1 MILGLVGQ
9 KGAGK
14 DTVADYL
21 VREHGFT
28 KLAFADPVKKVCE
41 AMFALESNYFH
52 CPLLKEQVISAWG
65 MSPREM
71 MQKVGTDI
79 VRVQMGDR
87 FWIKHMQYRL
97 DSLQQGTN
105 VVISD
110 VRFVNEAEFIQ
121 SLPDS
126 HLVRVQLQAT
136 ARSSVDNHISETDQ
150 NNIMTNHIINND
162 MSEGGLNNLYRQCDS
177 LVII

>member
-1 MILGLVGQ
+1 MIIGLVRQ

-41 AMFALESNYFH
+41 AMFALDSIYFH
-52 CPLLKEQVISAWG
+52 CPLLKEQVIPAWG

-79 VRVQMGDR
+79 VRTQMGDR
-87 FWIKHMQYRL
+87 FWIKHMQVRI
-97 DSLQQGTN
+97 DSLPPDTKI
-105 VVISD
+105 VISD
-110 VRFVNEAEFIQ
+110 VRFVNEAEFIH

-126 HLVRVQLQAT
+126 HLVRVQLQS
-136 ARSSVDNHISETDQ
+136 RVRDVDNHISETEQ
-150 NNIMTNHIINND
+150 SNIMTNHVIHND
-162 MSEGGLNNLYRQCDS
+162 MCEGGLIKLYRQCDS
-177 LVII
+177 LVLI

>member
-1 MILGLVGQ
+1 MIIGLVGR

-21 VREHGFT
+21 VREHGFK

-41 AMFALESNYFH
+41 AMFALESIYFH
-52 CPLLKEQVISAWG
+52 CPLLKEQVIPAWG

-79 VRVQMGDR
+79 VRTQMGDR
-87 FWIKHMQYRL
+87 FWIRHMQFRL
-97 DSLQQGTN
+97 PPDTK

-110 VRFVNEAEFIQ
+110 VRFVNEAEFIH

-126 HLVRVQLQAT
+126 HLVRVQVQAVCG
-136 ARSSVDNHISETDQ
+136 VDNHISETEQ
-150 NNIMTNHIINND
+150 SNITTNHIIYND
-162 MSEGGLNNLYRQCDS
+162 MSEGGLKNLYRQCDS
-177 LVII
+177 LVIN